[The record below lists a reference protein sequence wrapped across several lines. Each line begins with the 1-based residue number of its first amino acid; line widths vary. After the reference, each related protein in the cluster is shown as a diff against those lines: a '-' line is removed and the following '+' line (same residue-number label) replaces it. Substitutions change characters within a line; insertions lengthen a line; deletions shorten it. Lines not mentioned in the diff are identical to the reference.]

1 MTDVQ
6 GARPE
11 TRNGRRM
18 SGIGRVLVA
27 VYGVLALA
35 AVGRSFFQIV
45 SKFEEA
51 PLAYVLS
58 ALAAVVYVVATAAL
72 ILSGRGWYRVAW
84 VTIAFEFTGVV
95 VVGLLSVVFP
105 DLFPDD
111 TVWSWFGRGYLFI
124 PLVLPVL
131 GMWWLAKHRPVS
143 ARCPE
148 RGGCLVKTFKGLAA
162 VPEGF
167 GPSAVT
173 IGKFDGVH
181 RGHRAV
187 IDRIRAIAARDDL
200 RAVVVT
206 FDRNPLELLAPEKCP
221 DALVSVRQ
229 KLELLGSTGIDAT
242 LLLPFDRALA
252 SVPATE
258 FVERVLVDTLHAK
271 AVLVGSDFRY
281 GARGAG
287 DVDLL
292 IALGA
297 KFGFTVEVVDDVRPE
312 DERRVSSTWI
322 RELLAEGDVRHATQ
336 LLGHTPT
343 VSGIVV
349 HGAKRG
355 RELGFPTANLSP
367 ESEGLIPADGVYAG
381 WLTDAGTRYP
391 AAISVGNNP
400 TYEGVRKKQ
409 VEAYVL
415 DRELDLYD
423 HVVDVEFVDRLRG
436 QVAFTNIPDLVETM
450 RGDVDRARDLLAD

>member
-1 MTDVQ
+1 M
-6 GARPE
+6 
-11 TRNGRRM
+11 
-18 SGIGRVLVA
+18 
-27 VYGVLALA
+27 
-35 AVGRSFFQIV
+35 
-45 SKFEEA
+45 
-51 PLAYVLS
+51 
-58 ALAAVVYVVATAAL
+58 
-72 ILSGRGWYRVAW
+72 
-84 VTIAFEFTGVV
+84 
-95 VVGLLSVVFP
+95 
-105 DLFPDD
+105 
-111 TVWSWFGRGYLFI
+111 
-124 PLVLPVL
+124 
-131 GMWWLAKHRPVS
+131 
-143 ARCPE
+143 
-148 RGGCLVKTFKGLAA
+148 KTYKGLDA
-162 VPEGF
+162 VPAGF

-187 IDRIRAIAARDDL
+187 IDRIRSIAAEGDL

-206 FDRNPLELLAPEKCP
+206 FDRNPLALLAPDKCP
-221 DALVSVRQ
+221 DSLVSVRQ
-229 KLELLGSTGIDAT
+229 KLELLATTGVDAT
-242 LLLPFDRALA
+242 VMLPFDRALA

-258 FVERVLVDTLHAK
+258 FVERVLVDTLQAK

-287 DVDLL
+287 DVALL
-292 IALGA
+292 QDLGA

-312 DERRVSSTWI
+312 GERRVSSTWI
-322 RELLAEGDVRHATQ
+322 RELLAEGDVRHATR
-336 LLGHTPT
+336 LLGHTPA

-355 RELGFPTANLSP
+355 RELGYPTANLSP

-400 TYEGVRKKQ
+400 TFEGVAKKQ

-423 HVVDVEFVDRLRG
+423 HVVDVEFVERLRG
-436 QVAFTNIPDLVETM
+436 MVAFTNIPDLIDTM
-450 RGDVDRARDLLAD
+450 HADVDRAREILAD